1 MKTPMETKRMNMLV
15 PRELHDRFK
24 AACAARGERMT
35 DVLLEC
41 IDQYVKKHGVQ
52 PKKAGRR

>member
-1 MKTPMETKRMNMLV
+1 MNMLV

-35 DVLLEC
+35 DVLLEY
-41 IDQYVKKHGVQ
+41 IDEYVKKYGLQ
-52 PKKAGRR
+52 PKKGRRG